1 MKLPTRRWTLK
12 PTYWHNL
19 LLQAIFPATNI
30 GYQMG
35 EATQIHSGGL
45 LRATPHC
52 VRGISGPS
60 ASRVSRAT
68 LAVFMQPQWDEPM
81 DLPPGVVPEEVEVGA
96 WTPGLDFG
104 AFTERTISKNYVKI

>member
-1 MKLPTRRWTLK
+1 
-12 PTYWHNL
+12 
-19 LLQAIFPATNI
+19 
-30 GYQMG
+30 MG

-60 ASRVSRAT
+60 ASGVSRAT

-104 AFTERTISKNYVKI
+104 AFTERTISKNYVKL